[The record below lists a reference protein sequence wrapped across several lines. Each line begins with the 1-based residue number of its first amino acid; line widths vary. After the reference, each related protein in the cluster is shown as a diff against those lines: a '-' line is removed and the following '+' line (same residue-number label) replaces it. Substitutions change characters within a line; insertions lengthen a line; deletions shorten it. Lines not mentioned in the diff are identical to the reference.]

1 MKVTVKLVGGF
12 IHTVGFSEKELDLPP
27 GTTVAALLATIAI
40 DTSRPMI
47 LARNGWVIRPDEEM
61 RDGDRIVISPVFS
74 GG

>member
-12 IHTVGFSEKELDLPP
+12 IHTVGFSEKELELAP

-40 DTSRPMI
+40 DTNRPMI

>member
-27 GTTVAALLATIAI
+27 GTTVAALLAAIAI
-40 DTSRPMI
+40 DTNRPMI